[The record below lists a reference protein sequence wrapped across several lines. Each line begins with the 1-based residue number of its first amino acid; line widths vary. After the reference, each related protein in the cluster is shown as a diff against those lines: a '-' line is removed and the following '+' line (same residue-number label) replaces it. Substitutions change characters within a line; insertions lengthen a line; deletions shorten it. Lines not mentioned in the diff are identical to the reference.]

1 MKLDR
6 RAFIREMTLL
16 EERFNREHSDPV
28 LERYYDTLA
37 SKLTT
42 AEFETAA
49 RHVFDNDAFWPAPA
63 RFIDLAHG
71 SPETQARTEWSA
83 LLQAAAKG
91 ERARLTSE
99 GEAALMSVGGWHEV
113 AYADT
118 DRKLP
123 RLERA
128 FIKNYQH
135 ASETRSMTDRA
146 LTSGQLALDIDA

>member
-1 MKLDR
+1 MLNR
-6 RAFIREMTLL
+6 RVFTREMTILHK
-16 EERFNREHSDPV
+16 RFGRDPDADV
-28 LERYYDTLA
+28 ISRYYDTLN

-49 RHVFDNDAFWPAPA
+49 RHVFDNDQFWPAPA

-99 GEAALMSVGGWHEV
+99 GEAALMSIGGWHEV
-113 AYADT
+113 AFADT

-128 FIKNYQH
+128 FIRNYEH
-135 ASETRSMTDRA
+135 ASEYRDMNTRA
-146 LTSGQLALDIDA
+146 LTRSNLDLDIDA